1 MTPEAP
7 ISAPHWVRRSID
19 QDDLIAS
26 VDRVTNV
33 LAECLSLAESI
44 LDRSTKV
51 DQIPALQGH
60 HATNAEHLAR
70 AQCPRWQDEDL
81 VITTTLD
88 GRNVQRQPL
97 PAQTKSM
104 PRPHC
109 FGLVGEDPICRDAL
123 DHLFGDHAE
132 HSHVTDLYQINLL
145 EANQPAPTVN
155 MVQI

>member
-1 MTPEAP
+1 MLAPITPALAPEAP
-7 ISAPHWVRRSID
+7 ILAPRRVRRSIN

-81 VITTTLD
+81 VITTTLE
-88 GRNVQRQPL
+88 GRTVQCRPL
-97 PAQTKSM
+97 PAQTEIM
-104 PRPHC
+104 LRPHP
-109 FGLVGEDPICRDAL
+109 FGLVGVDPIFWDAVH
-123 DHLFGDHAE
+123 HLFADHTE
-132 HSHVTDLYQINLL
+132 HSRIDDLY
-145 EANQPAPTVN
+145 
-155 MVQI
+155 